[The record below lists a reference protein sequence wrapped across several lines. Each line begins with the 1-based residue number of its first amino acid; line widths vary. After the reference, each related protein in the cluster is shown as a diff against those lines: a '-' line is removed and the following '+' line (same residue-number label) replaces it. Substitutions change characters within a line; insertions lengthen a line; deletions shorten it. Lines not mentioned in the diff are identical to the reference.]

1 MHKLWL
7 PVLVAASLGVGCERP
22 AQETAAPPAA
32 PSTPPPEAQASQPAS
47 VVPIPEEFQTT
58 ATPPAPAAPVAV
70 TPRILFAVTDIQ
82 VTTKSGIQGIMAGET
97 VNVIREVGDEI
108 VVQYGDL
115 EFIKPKSLF
124 SAIFVGGKPQTTPEA
139 EPVAEPVSEPVAEN
153 SMAAP
158 APAENLAAPSEQPP
172 AAEPVDTIGLAAP
185 VPATPLPVAEPILPD
200 EPAPSIARN
209 PPQLSPEEKKMAE
222 LTTSIRV
229 LNDKIRVAQEQAS
242 ASGKKP
248 TRNEKR
254 AIDQMK
260 SERDELSQ
268 RLTSLGKP

>member
-22 AQETAAPPAA
+22 AQESAAPPAA

-58 ATPPAPAAPVAV
+58 ATPTPAAPVAV

-124 SAIFVGGKPQTTPEA
+124 SAIFVGKAPTAPETTPVP
-139 EPVAEPVSEPVAEN
+139 EPVTGNTASNPPETP
-153 SMAAP
+153 AAP
-158 APAENLAAPSEQPP
+158 AEQPAE
-172 AAEPVDTIGLAAP
+172 AESVDTIGLAAP
-185 VPATPLPVAEPILPD
+185 VPATTMPAAEPALPD
-200 EPAPSIARN
+200 EQAPSIDRH

-229 LNDKIRVAQEQAS
+229 LNDKIRVAQDQSS
-242 ASGKKP
+242 AQGKKP
-248 TRNEKR
+248 TRAEKR
-254 AIDQMK
+254 AIEQMK
-260 SERDELSQ
+260 AERDELSQ
-268 RLTSLGKP
+268 RLTGLGKP

>member
-7 PVLVAASLGVGCERP
+7 PVLVAVSLGMGCERP
-22 AQETAAPPAA
+22 AQQSVLPPAT
-32 PSTPPPEAQASQPAS
+32 PSTPAPDSAASQPAS
-47 VVPIPEEFQTT
+47 VVPIPEEFQN
-58 ATPPAPAAPVAV
+58 PAPAAPVAV

-115 EFIKPKSLF
+115 EFIKPKALF
-124 SAIFVGGKPQTTPEA
+124 SATFVGKTPTAPEA
-139 EPVAEPVSEPVAEN
+139 TPVAEPPPEN
-153 SMAAP
+153 TASVP
-158 APAENLAAPSEQPP
+158 PETTPSAPAEPPP

-185 VPATPLPVAEPILPD
+185 VPATPMPTAEPVLPD
-200 EPAPSIARN
+200 EPAPSIVRN

-229 LNDKIRVAQEQAS
+229 LNEKIRVAQEQAS
-242 ASGKKP
+242 APGKKP
-248 TRNEKR
+248 TRSEKR
-254 AIDQMK
+254 AIEQMK

-268 RLTSLGKP
+268 RLTTLGKP

>member
-7 PVLVAASLGVGCERP
+7 PVLVAASLGMGCERP
-22 AQETAAPPAA
+22 AQEQVPLPEA
-32 PSTPPPEAQASQPAS
+32 PSTPPPDSAASQPAS
-47 VVPIPEEFQTT
+47 VVPIPEEFQTA

-97 VNVIREVGDEI
+97 VNLIREVGDEI

-124 SAIFVGGKPQTTPEA
+124 SAIFVGKAPTSPEA
-139 EPVAEPVSEPVAEN
+139 TPVAEPAPEN
-153 SMAAP
+153 TASAPPETTPP
-158 APAENLAAPSEQPP
+158 APAEQPA

-185 VPATPLPVAEPILPD
+185 VPAAPMSAAEPVLPD
-200 EPAPSIARN
+200 EPAPFIARH

-229 LNDKIRVAQEQAS
+229 LNEKIRAAQEQTS
-242 ASGKKP
+242 APGKKP

-254 AIDQMK
+254 AIEQMK

-268 RLTSLGKP
+268 RLTTLGKP